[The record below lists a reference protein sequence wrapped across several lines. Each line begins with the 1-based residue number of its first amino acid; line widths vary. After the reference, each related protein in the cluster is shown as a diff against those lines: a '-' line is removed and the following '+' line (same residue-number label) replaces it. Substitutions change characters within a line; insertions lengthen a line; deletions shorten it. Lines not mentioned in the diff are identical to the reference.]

1 MDIVSIESI
10 VIAFGPQSKELYFI
24 TAINIFF
31 SKKKRNQWYFIWTEK
46 KFNNIKKHS
55 D

>member
-24 TAINIFF
+24 TAINVFF
-31 SKKKRNQWYFIWTEK
+31 SKKREK
-46 KFNNIKKHS
+46 SMVFYLDGEEI
-55 D
+55 